1 MTEEGGRL
9 SSRYKIGMDGSI
21 SRERMSEERER
32 EINTDRR
39 TRIVIGCLI
48 TIFINLKGLE
58 THLFPVL
65 YFVPSVRFCSLSTNF
80 LSLSLSTIPIELIEN
95 PERKKWRAMEREGGV
110 GHHHLRNLSHLEK
123 KHLFMNKKCLSLS
136 PLSIFLCQFQNILR
150 IFTLQLRRRF
160 SQSLNSSLSGFFLSF
175 LFLTKRMKT
184 DEGKTAKNSSSP
196 GVTRLKIHAD
206 YILCNLLSHTSL
218 TASFSSLSTLTFSHF
233 LPLSLS
239 LIHSILFMMYFL
251 LLKRERVPCSQ
262 SLLILFLRSSY
273 SLPLSHPLS
282 LFRCYCLV

>member
-1 MTEEGGRL
+1 
-9 SSRYKIGMDGSI
+9 
-21 SRERMSEERER
+21 MS
-32 EINTDRR
+32 
-39 TRIVIGCLI
+39 
-48 TIFINLKGLE
+48 
-58 THLFPVL
+58 
-65 YFVPSVRFCSLSTNF
+65 
-80 LSLSLSTIPIELIEN
+80 
-95 PERKKWRAMEREGGV
+95 
-110 GHHHLRNLSHLEK
+110 
-123 KHLFMNKKCLSLS
+123 LSLS
-136 PLSIFLCQFQNILR
+136 PLSIFLCRFQNILR

-239 LIHSILFMMYFL
+239 YSLHTLHDVFSTPKKRTCPVFTITFNPFPPFFL
-251 LLKRERVPCSQ
+251 LPPS
-262 SLLILFLRSSY
+262 FT
-273 SLPLSHPLS
+273 LSP
-282 LFRCYCLV
+282 FRCYCLV